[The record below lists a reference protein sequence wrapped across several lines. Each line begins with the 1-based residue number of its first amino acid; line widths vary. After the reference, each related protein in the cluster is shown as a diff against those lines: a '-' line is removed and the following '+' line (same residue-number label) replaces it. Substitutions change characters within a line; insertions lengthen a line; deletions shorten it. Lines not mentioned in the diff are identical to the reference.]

1 MNVINRAITS
11 GKKNEREKLWTEDNV
26 LLGKL
31 LLAVADM
38 QSFVCANW
46 TSAQARHQSLPASG
60 MHFCRAQ
67 IRHSSMLAVHS
78 RPVPN
83 ESSDIDVDIF
93 MRRKKLSEAWE
104 LMKSVDGDLWTDVCH
119 LYSKVMAVDQ
129 NPSMFT
135 EDQSI
140 LEEVAEAKVLMR
152 NAETLAAVE
161 TIESFRQEEWSNV
174 NASTAIRHG
183 SELTVHNQHHD
194 ESTIENKVR
203 HAEHANA
210 WQKMHS
216 CDKAEW
222 AAACLYHEEVVKAMA
237 AKEERLDAAVW
248 VIQDFNAKNWTSAHL
263 IAEEDPCWKAC
274 QIRHGSTL
282 AVHENAFPGNDDPV
296 YHAHRERMI
305 DAWKVMKAVG
315 SSAWTKACRSHEDL
329 LVSATRAKTYKVGDP
344 TIRMGVVRNHPPLK
358 NSVNGKAA

>member
-1 MNVINRAITS
+1 MKTLM
-11 GKKNEREKLWTEDNV
+11 KNERVNLWTEDNV

-38 QSFVCANW
+38 QSFVHANW

-67 IRHSSMLAVHS
+67 IRHSSMLAVHA
-78 RPVPN
+78 RPVPD

-119 LYSKVMAVDQ
+119 LYSMVVAVD
-129 NPSMFT
+129 NNAEIFE

-140 LEEVAEAKVLMR
+140 LQEVAEAKVLMR

-161 TIESFRQEEWSNV
+161 IIESFRQEEWSNV
-174 NASTAIRHG
+174 KTSTAIRHG
-183 SELTVHNQHHD
+183 SELTIRKQHHD
-194 ESTIENKVR
+194 ESSIESKVR
-203 HAEHANA
+203 HAEHAQA
-210 WQKMHS
+210 WQKMHTT
-216 CDKAEW
+216 DKAEW
-222 AAACLYHEEVVKAMA
+222 AAACLYHEEVVKALA
-237 AKEERLDAAVW
+237 AKKERLDAAVW
-248 VIQDFNAKNWTSAHL
+248 VIQDFSTKNWTSAHL
-263 IAEEDPCWKAC
+263 MAEEDPHWKAC

-282 AVHENAFPGNDDPV
+282 AMHENALPDNDDPV

-305 DAWKVMKAVG
+305 DAWKVMTAAG
-315 SSAWTKACRSHEDL
+315 PSAWTEACKSHEDL
-329 LVSATRAKTYKVGDP
+329 LVSAKNSTPYKVGDSGAH
-344 TIRMGVVRNHPPLK
+344 RMGVIRNHPPVK
-358 NSVNGKAA
+358 NCVNGKAA